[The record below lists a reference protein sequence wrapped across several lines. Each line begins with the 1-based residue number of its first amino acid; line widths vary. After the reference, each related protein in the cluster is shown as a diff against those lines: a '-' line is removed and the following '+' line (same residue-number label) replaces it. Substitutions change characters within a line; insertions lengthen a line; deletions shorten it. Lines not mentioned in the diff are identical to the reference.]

1 MPSASMPPPLVPA
14 APGVS
19 PVARPVGIR
28 ARLQQS
34 PAWMF
39 IVYVSLSSFVVYTC
53 MYGFR
58 KPFTAASFNGIHLF
72 GISYKVVL
80 VISQVL
86 GYMLSK
92 FYGIRFIAVMQPSK
106 RAGFIIKLI
115 LTSWASLLLFA
126 LVPAPYNFIFMFI
139 NGLPLGMVWGLVFGF
154 LEGRRVTELMGA
166 VLATSFIFASGLAKT
181 VGKWLMLDVKISEW
195 WMPFAAGAVFVGPLL
210 LSTWLLNQTPPPTPE
225 DIAQRTIRRP
235 MEKAERKAFLRRF
248 GFALIPVVIAYV
260 MLTILRDFTEDF
272 ANELWT
278 ETGYLNGPQVRW
290 PKAHHQTFGGTELFS
305 DGAPF
310 RQSNNADVFA
320 RTSTIV
326 SLIVLAVIGGFFLIK
341 NNYRA
346 FQLNN
351 IIIIGGFALA
361 AATTMAYH
369 LHWISPVIWIIG
381 ASAGLYFGYV
391 PYNCFYFER
400 MLAAYKVPGNVG
412 FLIYI
417 ADAFGYL
424 GTVVVLLVKE
434 FVKIKYSWV
443 DFFTGMF
450 YVSAAA
456 GIILVLW
463 GSVLYDKIYKSNH

>member
-1 MPSASMPPPLVPA
+1 
-14 APGVS
+14 
-19 PVARPVGIR
+19 
-28 ARLQQS
+28 
-34 PAWMF
+34 
-39 IVYVSLSSFVVYTC
+39 

-58 KPFTAASFNGIHLF
+58 KPFTAASFNGVYLL

-86 GYMLSK
+86 GYMVSK
-92 FYGIRFIAVMQPSK
+92 FYGIRFIATMLPSR
-106 RAGFIIKLI
+106 RAGFIIKLV
-115 LTSWASLLLFA
+115 LTAWVSLLLFA

-181 VGKWLMLDVKISEW
+181 VGKWLMLDAGISEW

-210 LSTWLLNQTPPPTPE
+210 ISTLLLNQTPPPTPE
-225 DIAQRTIRRP
+225 DIAQRTIRQP
-235 MEKAERKAFLRRF
+235 MEKEERKAFLRRF

-278 ETGYLNGPQVRW
+278 ETGYQ
-290 PKAHHQTFGGTELFS
+290 
-305 DGAPF
+305 
-310 RQSNNADVFA
+310 NNADVFA

-351 IIIIGGFALA
+351 SIIIGGFALA
-361 AATTMAYH
+361 AIATLAYH
-369 LHWISPVIWIIG
+369 LHWISPVIWITG

-434 FVKIKYSWV
+434 FVKIRYTWV

-450 YVSAAA
+450 YTSAVA
-456 GIILVLW
+456 GILLVLW
-463 GSVLYDKIYKSNH
+463 GSVLYAKIYKRNQ

>member
-1 MPSASMPPPLVPA
+1 MQSPPISS
-14 APGVS
+14 APGS
-19 PVARPVGIR
+19 LPVAKKLSLRV
-28 ARLQQS
+28 RLQQS
-34 PAWMF
+34 PVWVF
-39 IVYVSLSSFVVYTC
+39 ILYVSLSSFVVYTC

-58 KPFTAASFNGIHLF
+58 KPFTAASFTGVHLF

-92 FYGIRFIAVMQPSK
+92 FYGIRVIAVMQPSK
-106 RAGFIIKLI
+106 RAGFLVRLI
-115 LTSWASLLLFA
+115 LASWVSLLLFA
-126 LVPAPYNFIFMFI
+126 FVPAPYNFVFMFF

-166 VLATSFIFASGLAKT
+166 ILATSFIFASGLAKT
-181 VGKWLMLDVKISEW
+181 VGKWLMLDAKISEW
-195 WMPFAAGAVFVGPLL
+195 WMPFAAGAVFIGPLL
-210 LSTWLLNQTPPPTPE
+210 ISTWLLNQTPPPNAE
-225 DIAQRTIRRP
+225 DIAQRTIRLP
-235 MEKAERKAFLRRF
+235 MEKKERKEFLRRF

-272 ANELWT
+272 ANELWA
-278 ETGYLNGPQVRW
+278 ETGFQNSV
-290 PKAHHQTFGGTELFS
+290 
-305 DGAPF
+305 
-310 RQSNNADVFA
+310 DVFA
-320 RTSTIV
+320 RTSTII
-326 SLIVLAVIGGFFLIK
+326 SLTVLAVIGGFFLIK

-361 AATTMAYH
+361 AGTTIVYH
-369 LHWISPVIWIIG
+369 LHWISPVTWIVG
-381 ASAGLYFGYV
+381 ASTGLYFGYV

-434 FVKIKYSWV
+434 FVKIKYTWV

-450 YVSAAA
+450 YISAGA
-456 GIILVLW
+456 GILLVLW
-463 GSVLYDKIYKSNH
+463 GAVLYDKIYKRNH

>member
-1 MPSASMPPPLVPA
+1 MLSSSASSPPVEPA
-14 APGVS
+14 TQPG
-19 PVARPVGIR
+19 GIGLSLQ
-28 ARLQQS
+28 ARLQRS
-34 PAWMF
+34 PAWVF
-39 IVYVSLSSFVVYTC
+39 VLYVSLSSFVVYAC

-58 KPFTAASFNGIHLF
+58 KPFTAASFEGLSLF

-92 FYGIRFIAVMQPSK
+92 FYGIRFIAGMEPAK

-115 LTSWASLLLFA
+115 LTAWVSLLLFG
-126 LVPAPYNFIFMFI
+126 LVPVPYNFVFMFI

-154 LEGRRVTELMGA
+154 LEGRKVTELMGA
-166 VLATSFIFASGLAKT
+166 ILSTSFIFASGLAKT
-181 VGKWLMLDVKISEW
+181 VGKGLILHGVSET
-195 WMPFAAGAVFVGPLL
+195 WMPFIAGAVFVGPLL

-235 MEKAERKAFLRRF
+235 MGKEQRRDFLRKF
-248 GFALIPVVIAYV
+248 GFALVPIVIAYV

-278 ETGYLNGPQVRW
+278 ETG
-290 PKAHHQTFGGTELFS
+290 
-305 DGAPF
+305 F
-310 RQSNNADVFA
+310 RNNADVFA
-320 RTSTIV
+320 GTSTIV
-326 SLIVLAVIGGFFLIK
+326 SLIVLAVIGGFFLIR

-351 IIIIGGFALA
+351 AIIIGGFILA
-361 AATTMAYH
+361 AGATILFH
-369 LHWISPVIWIIG
+369 LHAISAVAWIIT
-381 ASAGLYFGYV
+381 ASAGLYLGYV

-400 MLAAYKVPGNVG
+400 MLAAYKIPGNVG

-434 FVKIKYSWV
+434 FVHVHYTWV

-450 YVSAAA
+450 YISAAA
-456 GIILVLW
+456 GTLLVLW
-463 GSVLYDKIYKSNH
+463 SAVLYAKIYRKTNQ

>member
-1 MPSASMPPPLVPA
+1 MLPSPLPPPPLSRAPLPAGVPA
-14 APGVS
+14 IPATLRS
-19 PVARPVGIR
+19 
-28 ARLQQS
+28 RLQQS
-34 PAWMF
+34 PSWVF
-39 IVYVSLSSFVVYTC
+39 ILYVSLSSFVVYAC

-58 KPFTAASFNGIHLF
+58 KPFTAASFEGVTLF

-80 VISQVL
+80 VISQVI

-92 FYGIRFIAVMQPSK
+92 FYGIRFIATMQPHK

-115 LTSWASLLLFA
+115 LTAWISLLLFA
-126 LVPAPYNFIFMFI
+126 IVPAPYNFIFMFI

-154 LEGRRVTELMGA
+154 LEGRKVTELMGA

-181 VGKWLMLDVKISEW
+181 VGKWLMLDLKISEW
-195 WMPFAAGAVFVGPLL
+195 WMPFAAGAIFVIPLL
-210 LSTWLLNQTPPPTPE
+210 ISTWLLNQTPPPTAE
-225 DIAQRTIRRP
+225 DVNLRTVRLP
-235 MEKAERKAFLRRF
+235 MGKEERLGFLKKF
-248 GFALIPVVIAYV
+248 GVALIPVVIAYV

-278 ETGYLNGPQVRW
+278 ETGFQ
-290 PKAHHQTFGGTELFS
+290 
-305 DGAPF
+305 
-310 RQSNNADVFA
+310 NNADVFA

-326 SLIVLAVIGGFFLIK
+326 SLIVLGVIGGFFLIR

-351 IIIIGGFALA
+351 VIIIGGFILA
-361 AATTMAYH
+361 AGATFAFH
-369 LHWISPVIWIIG
+369 LHLVSPVIWIIA
-381 ASAGLYFGYV
+381 ASAGLYLGYV

-400 MLAAYKVPGNVG
+400 MLAAYRVPGNVG

-450 YVSAAA
+450 YISAAG
-456 GIILVLW
+456 GISLVLW
-463 GSVLYDKIYKSNH
+463 GSVLYGKIYRDGHSATAAR

>member
-1 MPSASMPPPLVPA
+1 
-14 APGVS
+14 
-19 PVARPVGIR
+19 
-28 ARLQQS
+28 
-34 PAWMF
+34 
-39 IVYVSLSSFVVYTC
+39 

-58 KPFTAASFNGIHLF
+58 KPYTAASFNGVYLF

-80 VISQVL
+80 VISQVM

-92 FYGIRFIAVMQPSK
+92 FYGIRFIAMMQPAK

-115 LTSWASLLLFA
+115 FTSWVSLLLFG
-126 LVPAPYNFIFMFI
+126 LVPAPYNFVFMFI

-181 VGKWLMLDVKISEW
+181 VGKWLMIDAHVSEW
-195 WMPFAAGAVFVGPLL
+195 WMPFAAGAVFAGPLL
-210 LSTWLLNQTPPPTPE
+210 ISTWMLNQTPPPTPE
-225 DIAQRTIRRP
+225 DIAQRTVRLP
-235 MEKAERKAFLRRF
+235 MERAERKAFLQRF

-278 ETGYLNGPQVRW
+278 ETGFQ
-290 PKAHHQTFGGTELFS
+290 
-305 DGAPF
+305 
-310 RQSNNADVFA
+310 NNADVFA

-361 AATTMAYH
+361 AGTTVAYH
-369 LHWISPVIWIIG
+369 LHLISPVIWIIG

-434 FVKIKYSWV
+434 FVKIKYTWV

-450 YVSAAA
+450 YISAIA
-456 GIILVLW
+456 GILLVLW
-463 GSVLYDKIYKSNH
+463 GSVLYAKIYKANS